1 MLLCI
6 PSGGTIIPSDL
17 ANLSKSS
24 MMNEQDALTGKFP
37 FSLGH
42 GHVDGFLDRV
52 MDLEAAIE
60 WESRVL
66 RNSDLT
72 LAVHTREVLRRFE
85 RHFPDELPMGYDR
98 DIFRFFLALH
108 DAGKP
113 EAVRTGN
120 KRLQHRYTLPIM
132 ERAFRRH
139 GVDQLHASVGLA
151 MVSGDPLG
159 MFLKGHLRSYEA
171 SREIREMS
179 DAAGIRDLEA
189 FFGLLCV
196 YYVCDAGSYPAL
208 RCLFSDRPDGRVEFS
223 PQVKGRVELLGF
235 GTGPC

>member
-1 MLLCI
+1 
-6 PSGGTIIPSDL
+6 
-17 ANLSKSS
+17 
-24 MMNEQDALTGKFP
+24 MMNQQDESIGKFP
-37 FSLGH
+37 FSFAH
-42 GHVDGFLDRV
+42 GDVDGFLDRV

-60 WESRVL
+60 WEAPVL

-72 LAVHTREVLRRFE
+72 LAAHTREVLHRFD
-85 RHFPDELPMGYDR
+85 RFFPYSLPMGYDR
-98 DIFRFFLALH
+98 NVFRFFLALH

-113 EAVRTGN
+113 EAIRVGK
-120 KRLQHRYTLPIM
+120 KRLQHRYTVPIM

-139 GVDQLHASVGLA
+139 GVDDIHASVGLA
-151 MVSGDPLG
+151 MVSGDPIG

-171 SREIREMS
+171 SSEIREMS

-208 RCLFSDRPDGRVEFS
+208 RSFFADRPDGRVEFS
-223 PQVKGRVELLGF
+223 PQVRGRVELLGF

>member
-1 MLLCI
+1 
-6 PSGGTIIPSDL
+6 
-17 ANLSKSS
+17 
-24 MMNEQDALTGKFP
+24 MMNQQDVSPGKFP
-37 FSLGH
+37 FSFAH
-42 GHVDGFLDRV
+42 GDVDGFLDRV

-60 WESRVL
+60 WEAPVL
-66 RNSDLT
+66 RHSDLT
-72 LAVHTREVLRRFE
+72 LAVHTREVLRRFDS
-85 RHFPDELPMGYDR
+85 HFPDPLPMGYDR
-98 DIFRFFLALH
+98 EVFRFFLALH

-113 EAVRTGN
+113 EAVRVGN
-120 KRLQHRYTLPIM
+120 KRLQHRYTAPIM
-132 ERAFRRH
+132 DRAFRRH
-139 GVDQLHASVGLA
+139 GVDDLHASVGLA

-189 FFGLLCV
+189 FFGLFCV

-208 RCLFSDRPDGRVEFS
+208 RSLFADLPDGRVGFS
-223 PQVKGRVELLGF
+223 PAVRGRVELLGF